1 MYDEHILPPL
11 VSQVFLELFTPV
23 IPSVTLLISML
34 AHSHSPYIL
43 SQHNWANKYMGC
55 YRLGSKTT
63 GFSGRTFLSR
73 TTNEEAKRD
82 VTLTLVY
89 AHTLVTLYTARA
101 RGGRA
106 KFTHARTCWR
116 GTEKGCVTAVR
127 RPFSLF
133 YKSSSVTGDEDMRRR
148 GSENERERRVRGL
161 RLPGIHGDDPGRP
174 RRRRPASF
182 PAPSSSR
189 GRPPTRTPS
198 LHARLLR
205 LCTTTASLQPTSSVV
220 LTTTARGAELGRG
233 RSC

>member
-1 MYDEHILPPL
+1 
-11 VSQVFLELFTPV
+11 
-23 IPSVTLLISML
+23 
-34 AHSHSPYIL
+34 
-43 SQHNWANKYMGC
+43 MGC
-55 YRLGSKTT
+55 YRLGNKTT
-63 GFSGRTFLSR
+63 GFSGRKFLSR
-73 TTNEEAKRD
+73 TTSEETERD
-82 VTLTLVY
+82 ATLPQHTLTFT
-89 AHTLVTLYTARA
+89 HFIARA
-101 RGGRA
+101 RRA
-106 KFTHARTCWR
+106 REIYACAYLLA
-116 GTEKGCVTAVR
+116 GNQKGCVSAVL

-133 YKSSSVTGDEDMRRR
+133 YKSSFVAGDEDMRRR
-148 GSENERERRVRGL
+148 GSENERERRMRGL
-161 RLPGIHGDDPGRP
+161 RLPGVYGDDPGRP